1 MRCGLLGRKLGHSYS
16 PMLHALLGDYEYLL
30 YEREPEQ
37 VGDFL
42 LHGDWDALNVTI
54 PYKKTVVPY
63 MSELSEAAAA
73 LQSVNTILRR
83 ADGSLYGDNTD
94 VYGFSYMLRRS
105 GARPDGKKAL
115 VLGSGGASVTVCQV
129 LRQLGAQVV
138 VVSRSGEDN
147 YENLSRH
154 RDARLIV
161 NATPVGMYPQN
172 GSAPLSLRGFPACES
187 VLDLIYNPDR
197 TALLLEAEKL
207 GIPHANGLSMLAA
220 QAKRGSELFTGRT
233 LDDGEIERAISAL
246 QRSLQNIVLI
256 GMPGCGKSTV
266 ARRLSGA
273 LNRPVYETDRMI
285 EERAGMSIPKI
296 FETQGEDAF
305 RALETEVLRDVG
317 KLSGAILS
325 TGGGCVTRA
334 ENYAPLHQN
343 GRIVWLR
350 RPLAA
355 LPTEG
360 RPLSQKHSPEQLYE
374 ARRALYERFADVQ
387 VENDRAVEETVRKV
401 LEVIS

>member
-30 YEREPEQ
+30 YEREPDQ

-197 TALLLEAEKL
+197 TALLLEAEEL

-266 ARRLSGA
+266 ARRLSEA

>member
-30 YEREPEQ
+30 YEREPDQ

-197 TALLLEAEKL
+197 TALLLEAEEL

-266 ARRLSGA
+266 ARRLSEA

-305 RALETEVLRDVG
+305 RALETEVLLDVG

-350 RPLAA
+350 RLLAA

>member
-30 YEREPEQ
+30 YEREPDQ

-129 LRQLGAQVV
+129 LRKLGAQVV

-197 TALLLEAEKL
+197 TALLLEAEEL

-266 ARRLSGA
+266 ARRLSEA

>member
-30 YEREPEQ
+30 YEREPDQ

-147 YENLSRH
+147 YENLFRH

-197 TALLLEAEKL
+197 TALLLEAEEL

-266 ARRLSGA
+266 ARRLSEA

-305 RALETEVLRDVG
+305 RALETEVLLDVG

-350 RPLAA
+350 RLLAA

>member
-197 TALLLEAEKL
+197 TALLLEAEEL

-266 ARRLSGA
+266 ARRLSEA

-350 RPLAA
+350 RLLAA

>member
-266 ARRLSGA
+266 ARRLSEA

-360 RPLSQKHSPEQLYE
+360 RPLSQKHSPEQL
-374 ARRALYERFADVQ
+374 
-387 VENDRAVEETVRKV
+387 
-401 LEVIS
+401 

>member
-172 GSAPLSLRGFPACES
+172 GSAPLSLRGFPACEC

-197 TALLLEAEKL
+197 TALLLEAEEL

-220 QAKRGSELFTGRT
+220 QAKRGSELFTGHT

-266 ARRLSGA
+266 ARRLSEA

-374 ARRALYERFADVQ
+374 GRRALYERFADVQ